1 MPSGIAVSPAVAAPT
16 CRRVP
21 KASVTPL
28 PVDGSSA
35 RLVAVR
41 DAPPASDNLPP
52 STRFTAASD
61 ENDAPSVTLTVPF
74 ETVSLP
80 TVSDA
85 PLEKVKELYWKYV
98 LKAVVFY
105 GIVLV
110 RDSLF
115 QFMSLVL
122 MGVKDERDIQK
133 GEEVKTQENI

>member
-1 MPSGIAVSPAVAAPT
+1 MDGIRGNT
-16 CRRVP
+16 F
-21 KASVTPL
+21 PL
-28 PVDGSSA
+28 LIEACEYNGII
-35 RLVAVR
+35 RMI
-41 DAPPASDNLPP
+41 
-52 STRFTAASD
+52 
-61 ENDAPSVTLTVPF
+61 
-74 ETVSLP
+74 
-80 TVSDA
+80 
-85 PLEKVKELYWKYV
+85 YWKYI

>member
-1 MPSGIAVSPAVAAPT
+1 LKCIIRISGEGED
-16 CRRVP
+16 VP
-21 KASVTPL
+21 I
-28 PVDGSSA
+28 
-35 RLVAVR
+35 
-41 DAPPASDNLPP
+41 
-52 STRFTAASD
+52 
-61 ENDAPSVTLTVPF
+61 
-74 ETVSLP
+74 
-80 TVSDA
+80 
-85 PLEKVKELYWKYV
+85 YWKYI